1 MPENNNYAQLVFT
14 DMQGRIIKTVDIKQS
29 GKGQLKVYAANLS
42 QGIYQY
48 SIVVDGKVIDTKK
61 MLVEK

>member
-1 MPENNNYAQLVFT
+1 
-14 DMQGRIIKTVDIKQS
+14 MQGRIIKTVDINQT
-29 GKGQLKVYAANLS
+29 GHGQLKVYAAHLI

-48 SIVVDGKVIDTKK
+48 SIVVDRKVIDTKK

>member
-1 MPENNNYAQLVFT
+1 
-14 DMQGRIIKTVDIKQS
+14 MQGRIIKTVDIKQS

-61 MLVEK
+61 MLAEK

>member
-1 MPENNNYAQLVFT
+1 MATPKLFLPT
-14 DMQGRIIKTVDIKQS
+14 CRGIKTLDIKQS
-29 GKGQLKVYAANLS
+29 GKSQLKVYAVHLS

-61 MLVEK
+61 MVVEK

>member
-1 MPENNNYAQLVFT
+1 MPNYAQLIFT
-14 DMQGRIIKTVDIKQS
+14 DMQGRIIKTVDINQT
-29 GKGQLKVYAANLS
+29 GHGQLKVYAAHLI

-48 SIVVDGKVIDTKK
+48 SIVVDRKVIDTKK

>member
-1 MPENNNYAQLVFT
+1 
-14 DMQGRIIKTVDIKQS
+14 MQGRIIKTVDINQT
-29 GKGQLKVYAANLS
+29 GHGQLKVYAANLS

-48 SIVVDGKVIDTKK
+48 SIVVDGKIIDTKK